1 MITTSRR
8 QGQSREGLFGGSPSA
23 KLQADGQKLDRRPSL
38 RVELAPDNE
47 DHWFARYGKSGS
59 CAATVH
65 VLIWGGLLNER
76 SVMEPVRPLVD
87 QAWAQPLPS
96 TAASE

>member
-8 QGQSREGLFGGSPSA
+8 QGQSREGLSEGSPSA
-23 KLQADGQKLDRRPSL
+23 TLQADEQKADRRPGL

-47 DHWFARYGKSGS
+47 VHWFARYGKSGS

-65 VLIWGGLLNER
+65 VLIWGDLLNER

-87 QAWAQPLPS
+87 QAWAWSLPS
-96 TAASE
+96 AVA